1 MSITRFHSK
10 TLDLPC
16 KYDTIT
22 GIVTVKEIQSLNDSK
37 YIEYG
42 PEELAI
48 INKDGGEITQN
59 LHNVR
64 NYFGGT
70 VVEHTMVAD
79 LKMKGVR

>member
-1 MSITRFHSK
+1 MITRFHSK

-16 KYDTIT
+16 KYDTET
-22 GIVTVKEIQSLNDSK
+22 GIVTVKELQNLNDSK

-59 LHNVR
+59 VHNVR
-64 NYFGGT
+64 NYFDGT
-70 VVEHTMVAD
+70 IINKVKLAD
-79 LKMKGVR
+79 LKMKGIM